1 MATKNVQ
8 LKNGGGDLLMPKTDA
23 ENVTYITYL
32 IKFEQSNWAIANKG
46 THITTNIGFEL
57 GKKYRIKL
65 EVANSSAGLSLY
77 LGANATTTTTYVQLG
92 GIGTGKSLL
101 DVIYTP
107 QEATNY
113 QYPYTWNNGTAT
125 TGNLQ
130 IWEIVEEETVDT
142 ALEKKVEYTTIEG
155 NNVQLKKNNGDLLMP
170 KTAAGI
176 VTYDKTK
183 TPTLGSGNVQ
193 TAIETLAEYHIDYAM
208 YIEFASANYGKK
220 TGAVWEYDGDV
231 YTVMG
236 SKHLYVYKNGT
247 PFYSFTNNIT
257 TFNLDLGCCGY
268 GKYVYWATISTSS
281 DNYTWTLHSLDIET
295 KARVSYTDTA
305 VRARI
310 SSGNGYNGTISFHA
324 FNGKLYATIGCAY
337 GYQTTVDLYE
347 ITETGFSYVNNIFT
361 AGEEWG
367 KKISNNESVETNG
380 PSFAKL
386 SDDGS
391 TLYCEIKVDRGGMP
405 FVKKLVDNAWVP
417 YSIFSI
423 NGGVSLTSDF
433 TITPKGRIFHVE
445 ASGLMN
451 WLDVTCNHVFQ
462 INISN
467 VLSGATTAIGTI
479 SGCMMFWLTDALY
492 VFFTTNSGSFYKIA
506 KVKKDYIDNIMDGA
520 FTKEI
525 VTTDASILSTLKTG
539 EAALLIGGNNTI
551 TEWSTT
557 NGSFP
562 ARAITVYKNFHK
574 DSIWRVIY
582 RGVSDR
588 YIFYPISYGEEKF
601 STIPFRSIAYY
612 NPFYSGGFRIPCLD
626 FYKDKF
632 YAMCAARYFTGSD
645 NDPAESVLCKSTNNG
660 HEWKDYVKAMPI
672 ITGEGSAE
680 KRSSMDA
687 VMLIDKYASSP
698 HVGRIWVFSRDDN
711 SNFVDANQTTQY
723 VRFIMRYSDDDGA
736 TWSEPIDLTDT
747 LLAEAPSNV
756 KIFVPGESAGI
767 TLANGT
773 LVLPIYYT
781 TTASGYNPYAGFIYS
796 TDSGSTWHLGD
807 IASIYSDE
815 SVIIQ
820 KEDGT
825 LVMSSRARYDN
836 NQHLFFSL
844 SSIGS
849 GWQQIQNTNFTSYTC
864 CYGFGY
870 CNGIY
875 VISAPA
881 NSGRQNITVY
891 ASKDLANWKK
901 IVQISSG
908 SGASTY
914 GYSQLVFNQNTL
926 AVLFENKSKDI
937 EFVNLKEYLPS
948 VFGV

>member
-1 MATKNVQ
+1 MELNVE
-8 LKNGGGDLLMPKTDA
+8 KFAGVFSSSDDLPTTGM
-23 ENVTYITYL
+23 V
-32 IKFEQSNWAIANKG
+32 SGCWAA
-46 THITTNIGFEL
+46 
-57 GKKYRIKL
+57 
-65 EVANSSAGLSLY
+65 V
-77 LGANATTTTTYVQLG
+77 LGAGGFPAAIYEYDGTEWSDSGKTWEPDSAAT
-92 GIGTGKSLL
+92 
-101 DVIYTP
+101 
-107 QEATNY
+107 A
-113 QYPYTWNNGTAT
+113 A
-125 TGNLQ
+125 
-130 IWEIVEEETVDT
+130 VEEAKEE
-142 ALEKKVEYTTIEG
+142 ALDDVNEA
-155 NNVQLKKNNGDLLMP
+155 KND
-170 KTAAGI
+170 AIDAI
-176 VTYDKTK
+176 
-183 TPTLGSGNVQ
+183 SE
-193 TAIETLAEYHIDYAM
+193 AIESGQTDYKM
-208 YIEFASANYGKK
+208 YIEFASASYGKK

-236 SKHLYVYKNGT
+236 DNHLYVYKNGKS
-247 PFYSFTNNIT
+247 FYSFTTNIT
-257 TFNLDLGCCGY
+257 TLSIARGCCGY
-268 GKYVYWATISTSS
+268 GKYVYWATYGISSG
-281 DNYTWTLHSLDIET
+281 NVTWTLKSLDIET
-295 KARVSYTDTA
+295 KARAFYTDTIVKA
-305 VRARI
+305 TSAA
-310 SSGNGYNGTISFHA
+310 SNNYNGVISFHA
-324 FNGKLYATIGCAY
+324 FNDKLYATIGCAF

-361 AGEEWG
+361 SGEEWG
-367 KKISNNESVETNG
+367 KKISNKQSVETTN
-380 PSFAKL
+380 PSYAKL

-391 TLYCEIKVDRGGMP
+391 TLYCEIQVDRGSMP

-423 NGGVSLTSDF
+423 NGGISLTSDF
-433 TITPKGRIFHVE
+433 TITPKGRIFHVQ
-445 ASGLMN
+445 ASGLMD

-467 VLSGATTAIGTI
+467 VLSGAATAIGTI
-479 SGCMMFWLTDALY
+479 SGCMMFWLSDALY
-492 VFFTTNSGSFYKIA
+492 VFFTTGSGSFYKIA
-506 KVKKDYIDNIMDGA
+506 KVKKDYIDSIIDGA
-520 FTKEI
+520 YTKEI
-525 VTTDASILSTLKTG
+525 VTTDASTLSTLKTG

-551 TEWSTT
+551 TEWSAT
-557 NGSFP
+557 NGYWA
-562 ARAITVYKNFHK
+562 ARSITVYKNFPK

-582 RGVSDR
+582 MGVSGR
-588 YIFYPISYGEEKF
+588 YIFYPISYGGEKF

-626 FYKDKF
+626 FYKNKF
-632 YAMCAARYFTGSD
+632 YAMCTARYFTGD
-645 NDPAESVLCKSTNNG
+645 DYEPAEGVLCKSTNDG
-660 HEWKDYVKAMPI
+660 HEWKEYVKTLPI
-672 ITGEGSAE
+672 ISGEGSAE
-680 KRSSMDA
+680 KRSSMDS
-687 VMLIDKYASSP
+687 VMLIDRYASSS
-698 HVGRIWVFSRDDN
+698 HVNRIWVFGRDDN

-723 VRFIMRYSDDDGA
+723 VRLVTRYSDDDGA

-756 KIFVPGESAGI
+756 KIFVTGCSAGI

-781 TTASGYNPYAGFIYS
+781 TTASGYNPYATFIYS
-796 TDSGSTWHLGD
+796 TDNGSTWHLGD
-807 IASIYSDE
+807 IASVYSDE

-849 GWQQIQNTNFTSYTC
+849 GWQQIQNANFPSYTC

-870 CNGIY
+870 CNGVY
-875 VISAPA
+875 VISAPV
-881 NSGRQNITVY
+881 NSNRQNITVY

-908 SGASTY
+908 SGVVAY

-926 AVLFENKSKDI
+926 AVLFENKSKNV